1 MSQQILS
8 VEGEGR
14 ERLVGNLAS
23 PMAVNYMYVC
33 TSIETALTEEVVL
46 HVGHVATRIIE
57 LIDLGEEKFPNLWAV
72 HPQLSCMGGRA
83 GRQIASTYTN
93 FYGMLYFI
101 TTPTWHLRQ
110 WSPR

>member
-33 TSIETALTEEVVL
+33 TY
-46 HVGHVATRIIE
+46 
-57 LIDLGEEKFPNLWAV
+57 V
-72 HPQLSCMGGRA
+72 HP
-83 GRQIASTYTN
+83 
-93 FYGMLYFI
+93 
-101 TTPTWHLRQ
+101 
-110 WSPR
+110 